1 MLLKLPLCFYI
12 LLYKTIN
19 SFVQKIAL
27 FCTKENILLYKD
39 TIKFRLLF
47 KTSGRFLRIARLV
60 LIFSGMELKKNRISL
75 QF

>member
-1 MLLKLPLCFYI
+1 MLLELPLCFYI

-39 TIKFRLLF
+39 IIKSRLLF
-47 KTSGRFLRIARLV
+47 KISGCSLQIARLV
-60 LIFSGMELKKNRISL
+60 FIFPGMELIFPRISL